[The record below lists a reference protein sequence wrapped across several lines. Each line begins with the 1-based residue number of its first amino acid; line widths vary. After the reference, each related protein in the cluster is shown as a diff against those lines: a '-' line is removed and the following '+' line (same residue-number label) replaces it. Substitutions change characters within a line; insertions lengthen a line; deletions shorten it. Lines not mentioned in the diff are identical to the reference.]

1 MYYYEYEIKYNLIL
15 MMTFRSS
22 EVFTFFC
29 IFINVIKSGSPV
41 LGFTRKIIKL
51 LYNKD

>member
-15 MMTFRSS
+15 MMTLRSS
-22 EVFTFFC
+22 EVFNFFFC

-41 LGFTRKIIKL
+41 L
-51 LYNKD
+51 